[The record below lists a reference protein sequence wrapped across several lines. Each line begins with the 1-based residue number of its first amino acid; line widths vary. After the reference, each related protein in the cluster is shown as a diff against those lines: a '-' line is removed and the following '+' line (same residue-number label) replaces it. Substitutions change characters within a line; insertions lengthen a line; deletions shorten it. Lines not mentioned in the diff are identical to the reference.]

1 MQVAKK
7 KLAVT
12 HRMPVCFYFYPL
24 DGRHALPLA
33 VTLRTANVE
42 CRAIGHYHRT
52 RRNYFSH
59 NEIIIIA

>member
-7 KLAVT
+7 NLPSRTACRFV
-12 HRMPVCFYFYPL
+12 FYFYPL
-24 DGRHALPLA
+24 DGRYARPLA

-42 CRAIGHYHRT
+42 CRAIGHYHRA

-59 NEIIIIA
+59 NEIIIFS